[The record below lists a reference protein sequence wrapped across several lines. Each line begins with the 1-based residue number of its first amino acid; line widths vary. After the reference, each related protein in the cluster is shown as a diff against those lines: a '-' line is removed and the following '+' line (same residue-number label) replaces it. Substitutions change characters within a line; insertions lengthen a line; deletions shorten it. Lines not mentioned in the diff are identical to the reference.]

1 MDHHLLNGR
10 RWLLAMALTSLIAAC
25 AGPGSATAPDVDH
38 RGATFVDVDGV
49 THRLEQPTVFVFWQP
64 WCKACREEAP
74 EAVAASVELG
84 GEMAFVGVVSG
95 PDEAVDGAL
104 FDQSV
109 DELGLTYPQVRDR
122 DLALTRRFDVRSTPM
137 VVMVGGDG
145 RVRYRGSNL
154 PRDWSQL
161 R

>member
-1 MDHHLLNGR
+1 MDYHLLNGW
-10 RWLLAMALTSLIAAC
+10 RWLLVTALAGLIAAC
-25 AGPGSATAPDVDH
+25 AGAGSAISPDVDH

-64 WCKACREEAP
+64 WCRSCREEAP
-74 EAVAASVELG
+74 EAVAASAELDG
-84 GEMAFVGVVSG
+84 AVVFVGVVSG

-109 DELGLTYPQVRDR
+109 DELELTYPQVRDR
-122 DLALTRRFDVRSTPM
+122 DLALARRFDVRSTPM
-137 VVMVGGDG
+137 VVMVGDDG
-145 RVRYRGSNL
+145 RVRYRGSIL